1 MRKIDLHMHTVISDG
16 TDQLEELIR
25 KVREAGIDLFSVSD
39 HDSIRAG
46 SEMPALLEKAEH
58 APAFIRGVEF
68 SCKDEL
74 GKYHVL
80 GYGYDPDAPAI
91 NEAVEHGHALRME
104 KTQARLEFLK
114 EEFGFEFPTEEIET
128 LLARDNPGKPHIGN
142 LMVKYGYASTKKE
155 AIDRYINQIHF
166 RSEYIRPE
174 EAIQGILGAGGIP
187 VLAHPSYGSG
197 DQLIMGDE
205 MGRRI
210 RRLME
215 YGLRGLEGFYS
226 GFTGKLCREILSF
239 ARRYDLYVT
248 AGSDY
253 HGENKLVALGDTGL
267 DSAAEPPEELR
278 KFLSVVAKR
287 AAYPAG
293 G

>member
-114 EEFGFEFPTEEIET
+114 EEFGFEFPTEEIEA
-128 LLARDNPGKPHIGN
+128 LLARDNPGKPHIAD
-142 LMVKYGYASTKKE
+142 LMIKYGYAKE
-155 AIDRYINQIHF
+155 KSQAISDYINKKKF
-166 RSEYIRPE
+166 RSMHIQPE
-174 EAIQGILGAGGIP
+174 EAIRSILASGGIP
-187 VLAHPSYGSG
+187 VLAHPAYGDG
-197 DQLIMGDE
+197 DDLILGDE
-205 MGRRI
+205 MED
-210 RRLME
+210 RLRYLMDF
-215 YGLRGLEGFYS
+215 GLAGVEGYYS
-226 GFTGKLCREILSF
+226 GFTARIQEEILGL
-239 ARRYDLYVT
+239 AEKYDLYVT

-253 HGENKLVALGDTGL
+253 HGKGKLVELGDTNLDDIADAPTGL
-267 DSAAEPPEELR
+267 HRLIEDVEILER
-278 KFLSVVAKR
+278 
-287 AAYPAG
+287 
-293 G
+293 

>member
-114 EEFGFEFPTEEIET
+114 EEFGFEFPPEEIET
-128 LLARDNPGKPHIGN
+128 LLARDNPGKPHIAD
-142 LMVKYGYASTKKE
+142 LMIKYGYAKE
-155 AIDRYINQIHF
+155 KSQAISDYINKKKF
-166 RSEYIRPE
+166 RSMHIQPE
-174 EAIQGILGAGGIP
+174 EAIRSILASGGIP
-187 VLAHPSYGSG
+187 VLAHPAYGDG
-197 DQLIMGDE
+197 DDLILGDE
-205 MGRRI
+205 MED
-210 RRLME
+210 RLRYLMDF
-215 YGLRGLEGFYS
+215 GLAGVEGYYS
-226 GFTGKLCREILSF
+226 GFTARIQEEILGL
-239 ARRYDLYVT
+239 AEKYDLYVT

-253 HGENKLVALGDTGL
+253 HGKGKLVELGDTNL
-267 DSAAEPPEELR
+267 DDIADA
-278 KFLSVVAKR
+278 
-287 AAYPAG
+287 PAG
-293 G
+293 LHRFIEDVEILER

>member
-114 EEFGFEFPTEEIET
+114 EEFGFEFPTEEIEA
-128 LLARDNPGKPHIGN
+128 LLARDNPGKPHIAD
-142 LMVKYGYASTKKE
+142 LMIKYGYAKE
-155 AIDRYINQIHF
+155 KSQAISDYINKKKF
-166 RSEYIRPE
+166 RSMHIRPE
-174 EAIQGILGAGGIP
+174 EAIRSILASGGIP
-187 VLAHPSYGSG
+187 VLAHPAYGDG
-197 DQLIMGDE
+197 DDLILGDE
-205 MGRRI
+205 MED
-210 RRLME
+210 RLRYLMDF
-215 YGLRGLEGFYS
+215 GLAGVEGYYS
-226 GFTGKLCREILSF
+226 GFTARIQEEILGL
-239 ARRYDLYVT
+239 AEKYDLYVT

-253 HGENKLVALGDTGL
+253 HGKGKLVELGDTNL
-267 DSAAEPPEELR
+267 DDIADA
-278 KFLSVVAKR
+278 
-287 AAYPAG
+287 PAG
-293 G
+293 LHRFIEDVEILER